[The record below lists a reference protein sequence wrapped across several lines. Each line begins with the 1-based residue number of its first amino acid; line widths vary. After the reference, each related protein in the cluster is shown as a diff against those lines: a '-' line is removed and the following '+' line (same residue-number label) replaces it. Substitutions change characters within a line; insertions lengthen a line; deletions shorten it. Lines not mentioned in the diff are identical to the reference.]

1 MFSVTPVIESEAAR
15 GRRVSFSPDVDDSYR
30 MNVIDKIKGLM
41 DEVDTIHRKEER
53 ALAKSLEASKWAF
66 KQKQEKELQD
76 FLKNQKMEAQSF
88 ECVQTE
94 ARNNLR
100 DRQQNETLRLFGT
113 SSAGWNGGSAGP
125 GSSSGGWT
133 NSSGWDAGSGSNGAQ
148 PQQPSQQLPQQQQ
161 QQQQGYQRQT
171 VMDYWNNQN

>member
-41 DEVDTIHRKEER
+41 DEVDSIHRKEEHQ
-53 ALAKSLEASKWAF
+53 LSKSLEASKWAF

-76 FLKNQKMEAQSF
+76 FLKNQKLEAQSF

-100 DRQQNETLRLFGT
+100 DRHQNETLRLFGT
-113 SSAGWNGGSAGP
+113 TSSSSSSGGWNGGSAA
-125 GSSSGGWT
+125 T
-133 NSSGWDAGSGSNGAQ
+133 TSGWNSNGWNGD
-148 PQQPSQQLPQQQQ
+148 QQQQ
-161 QQQQGYQRQT
+161 QQQQTQQRQT
-171 VMDYWNNQN
+171 VMDYWNQN